1 MSSTGNP
8 AAIPTSLESGNEPVI
23 GLTLGDPA
31 GVGPELALAALKS
44 LPEVRP
50 VRLYGPGPLVDAI
63 ARAAGRCEACP
74 TTESIDGIEPGRYS
88 AASGRAALAA
98 LDRAA
103 RDLAAGGIGALV
115 TGPLDKRAF
124 RDAGDPSP
132 GQTEFVAR
140 VCGVDRFAMLLAGPR
155 LRVALV
161 TRHLALREV
170 PDAITPGAVVE
181 TARLL
186 ADHLTRFEGIPRPRI
201 AVLGI
206 NPHAS
211 DDGRFGDEE
220 ARVLAPALD
229 RLRED
234 GTAVEGPLPADT
246 AFHRAWE
253 GEFDAVV
260 AMFHDQG
267 LGPLKLVHFRD
278 AVNVTLGLPRLR
290 VSPDHGPAFDRV
302 GQGTADPSSF
312 REALRLAAR
321 SCARKPGSPGS

>member
-1 MSSTGNP
+1 MPRNETP
-8 AAIPTSLESGNEPVI
+8 PTVPRPSEARDAPWI

-31 GVGPELALAALKS
+31 GVGPELARAALES

-50 VRLYGPGPLVDAI
+50 LRLYGPAPLVEAI
-63 ARAAGRCEACP
+63 ARVAGRCDPCP
-74 TTESIDGIEPGRYS
+74 TTDSLEGIRPGCYS
-88 AASGRAALAA
+88 PASGRAALAA

-103 RDLAAGGIGALV
+103 RDLAAGAIGALV

-124 RDAGDPSP
+124 RDAGDASP

-140 VCGVDRFAMLLAGPR
+140 ACGVRRFAMLLAGPR

-170 PDAITPGAVVE
+170 PDAITAEAIVE
-181 TARLL
+181 TTRLT
-186 ADHLTRFEGIPRPRI
+186 ADHLRRFEGIDRPRV
-201 AVLGI
+201 AVLGV

-211 DDGRFGDEE
+211 DEGRFGNEE
-220 ARVLAPALD
+220 ARVLVPALD
-229 RLRED
+229 LLRAD
-234 GTAVEGPLPADT
+234 DLALEGPLPADT

-253 GEFDAVV
+253 GDFDAVV
-260 AMFHDQG
+260 AMYHDQG
-267 LGPLKLVHFRD
+267 LGPLKLVHFRE

-290 VSPDHGPAFDRV
+290 VSPDHGPAFDRA
-302 GQGTADPSSF
+302 GRGTADPGSL

-321 SCARKPGSPGS
+321 SASRSPGLSGS